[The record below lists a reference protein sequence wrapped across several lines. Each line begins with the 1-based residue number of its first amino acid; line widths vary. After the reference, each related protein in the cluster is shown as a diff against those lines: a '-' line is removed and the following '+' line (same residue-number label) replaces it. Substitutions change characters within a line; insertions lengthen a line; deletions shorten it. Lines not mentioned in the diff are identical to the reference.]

1 MFAKA
6 IRKSDFEMLGK
17 SLVPGPGNY
26 ERMRMFDNKKV
37 VDYSKISL
45 RFKTLTDRSGS
56 R

>member
-6 IRKSDFEMLGK
+6 MRKTDFEIFGN
-17 SLVPGPGNY
+17 SVPGPGNY